1 MLYEIEPKC
10 YYLQKYSRGL
20 KKKRSEIDTNI
31 MNLRV
36 SVERNSFD
44 ILFTSNLII

>member
-20 KKKRSEIDTNI
+20 KKRLEMDTNI